1 MFTPAT
7 ADQRFVLD
15 HVVGIADLAATDR
28 FAAASDD
35 VVDAVLEGVG
45 QLAAGEWAPLLRA
58 GDTVGA
64 KWTPEGVVMPEGFVK
79 AYQDYVEGGWEIGR
93 AHV

>member
-15 HVVGIADLAATDR
+15 HVVGIDALAATER
-28 FAAASDD
+28 FAAATGD

-45 QLAAGEWAPLLRA
+45 DLAAGEWAPLLRD
-58 GDTVGA
+58 GDTIGA
-64 KWTPEGVVMPEGFVK
+64 RWTPEGVVMPDGF
-79 AYQDYVEGGWEIGR
+79 ATGLS
-93 AHV
+93 